1 MSEETESRTVH
12 QKKSRVI
19 DRGKVCKALNLKLTV
34 QLFKM
39 IKKES
44 PGLSKDKSGANEAPF
59 LHNLPDHAHEK
70 LNPFILQDEILSL
83 RNC

>member
-12 QKKSRVI
+12 QEKTRVI
-19 DRGKVCKALNLKLTV
+19 DRGKGCKTLNLKITV

-44 PGLSKDKSGANEAPF
+44 PELPKDKSGANGAP
-59 LHNLPDHAHEK
+59 LLYKLPDHAYEK
-70 LNPFILQDEILSL
+70 LNPFKLQDEILSL